1 MADFLFT
8 PDVNPDLIKS
18 KRVAIIGYGSQGHAH
33 ALNLRDSGVNVTIG
47 LYPSSKSRQ
56 TAEQDGFQVRQT
68 CEAVQQADVIM
79 FCTPDVPMANIYKTD
94 VEPYLKKN
102 QTILFAHGFNIH
114 FKTILP
120 PENIDVAMISPKG
133 PGPGLRSEFLAGS
146 GLPALYA
153 VHQDFTGQAEQ
164 LALSYA
170 WGIGSAR
177 AGILKTTFREETE
190 TDLFGEQAVL
200 CGGIPALVQA
210 GVQTLIDGGYTPE
223 VAYFECLHETRLI
236 VDLLYRGGLT
246 YMNDRI
252 SETAEWG
259 GYLAGTRLVT
269 DETKAE
275 MKKILDEIQSGEFA
289 REWIKENED
298 GQPRMKAF
306 RSQTPLLPT
315 ELVGRQVRR
324 ALPIINEQEP

>member
-8 PDVNPDLIKS
+8 PDVNPDLIKQ

-47 LYPSSKSRQ
+47 LYPASKSRKA
-56 TAEQDGFQVRQT
+56 AEEQGFPVLQT

-94 VEPYLKKN
+94 VEPYLQPS
-102 QTILFAHGFNIH
+102 QTLLFAHGFNIH
-114 FKTILP
+114 FKIILP
-120 PENIDVAMISPKG
+120 PPNVDVAMVSPKG
-133 PGPGLRSEFLAGS
+133 PGPGLRSEYLAGS
-146 GLPALYA
+146 GLPALVA
-153 VHQDFTGQAEQ
+153 VHQNPGGEAEQ

-177 AGILKTTFREETE
+177 AGILRTTFREETE

-200 CGGIPALVQA
+200 CGGIPALIEA
-210 GVQTLIDGGYTPE
+210 GVHTLIDAGYTPE

-259 GYLAGTRLVT
+259 GYLSGKRLVT

-275 MKKILDEIQSGEFA
+275 MKNILAEIQSGKFA
-289 REWIKENED
+289 HEWIAENEA
-298 GQPRMKAF
+298 GLPHMKAF
-306 RSQTPLLPT
+306 RDRTPSIPT
-315 ELVGRQVRR
+315 ETVGKHVRR
-324 ALPIINEQEP
+324 SLPIINEEE